1 MPSREPAPRP
11 TTTGLVATTVTALTV
26 AAGLLLLSGPL
37 LAAGLAAALFLLL
50 CRGLAG
56 RHLAGFTVT
65 RDLPRRARAG
75 ESFPM
80 ALRIGSGPAFP
91 AGAAFRF
98 TDPLAPAVRDRAVTA
113 PGDGPASLRCTG
125 LAHRRGPLPVRPW
138 TLASTWPL
146 GLFVSERTGTFR
158 DDHATLVLP
167 KPWLPAQLHDR
178 LDRLSIESADRPL
191 EPADPL
197 SEFRLLREFRS
208 GDPVRGI
215 HWPSSLRSGRLQFAE
230 TEPPRP
236 KPLRY
241 GIFLHSHEPPG
252 SVVLPEN
259 YETILRIAAGLLVRF
274 QREEIPVVFCQAPG
288 HPVMLRERDAFAARL
303 DGLALSRRHPLAS
316 AERIFDATASAGPDP
331 FRDCDEVF
339 VLGDGPL
346 AQWED
351 AARAR
356 FPRCTCLDTTTL
368 TTGRRPGLLTRSRR
382 P

>member
-11 TTTGLVATTVTALTV
+11 TTAGLVATTVTALTV

-37 LAAGLAAALFLLL
+37 LAAGLAAGLFLLV
-50 CRGLAG
+50 CRWLAA
-56 RHLAGFTVT
+56 RHLAGFAVT

-75 ESFPM
+75 ESFSM
-80 ALRIGSGPAFP
+80 ALRIEAGPAFP
-91 AGAAFRF
+91 AGAVFRF

-113 PGDGPASLRCTG
+113 PGDGPAPLRCTG

-138 TLASTWPL
+138 TIASTWPL
-146 GLFVSERTGTFR
+146 GLFVSETSGPFR

-167 KPWLPAQLHDR
+167 KPRLPAQLHDR
-178 LDRLSIESADRPL
+178 LERLSIESADRPL

-197 SEFRLLREFRS
+197 SEFRLLREFRN

-241 GIFLHSHEPPG
+241 GIFLHSHEPAG
-252 SVVLPEN
+252 SVMLPEN
-259 YETILRIAAGLLVRF
+259 YETILRIVAGLLSRF
-274 QREEIPVVFCQAPG
+274 QREEIPVVFCQAPER
-288 HPVMLRERDAFAARL
+288 PVVLRERDAFAARL
-303 DGLALSRRHPLAS
+303 DLLALSRRHPLAS
-316 AERIFDATASAGPDP
+316 AERIFAAAGSGPDP

-339 VLGDGPL
+339 VLGDGAL
-346 AQWED
+346 AHWED

-382 P
+382 T